1 MPLDPII
8 NGISGRTAWLKK
20 RKKKYEFKFQV
31 EKAVYLISEETF
43 TKDFNIPENEIM
55 NFAYYC
61 AENYDLEIL
70 LDNPLELY
78 EFFQSK
84 AAEFKALKILD

>member
-1 MPLDPII
+1 MWGSKDYI
-8 NGISGRTAWLKK
+8 K
-20 RKKKYEFKFQV
+20 

-84 AAEFKALKILD
+84 AAEFKALKILDWYLLHTRKN

>member
-1 MPLDPII
+1 M
-8 NGISGRTAWLKK
+8 
-20 RKKKYEFKFQV
+20 